1 MGLSGPFIYIY
12 INLPPGIYQSQTL
25 PGDDLLFALLA
36 SRAGALGIFQLKPL
50 GEETYGPMVL
60 SMFVAQLGYPKIQ
73 CLILVDDRLG
83 VSETLCPK
91 LRASSTGKT
100 MMKNQMLGHPIFRQ
114 TVFSDIYILKWQS
127 IAVYPT
133 GQTCWL
139 ELRPEVT
146 EKTPVPKFSM
156 VLPMTKRI
164 MQP

>member
-1 MGLSGPFIYIY
+1 LKITETKTGYPSFSTYRLLEIIPKDSRSRTETQPNIQKINIDTEHLPFVKNIPCFVHIY

-83 VSETLCPK
+83 VSENLVP
-91 LRASSTGKT
+91 
-100 MMKNQMLGHPIFRQ
+100 Q
-114 TVFSDIYILKWQS
+114 T
-127 IAVYPT
+127 
-133 GQTCWL
+133 
-139 ELRPEVT
+139 
-146 EKTPVPKFSM
+146 
-156 VLPMTKRI
+156 
-164 MQP
+164 